1 MSQIKYALI
10 GAGAIGVIA
19 VFLPMVALGGES
31 VSLWDMKQVDAGQT
45 YLVLICFLATA
56 GMGVKAHMAGVLA
69 KKDSIIAA
77 VAAGLAFVKCREMMD
92 GAIGGKLLFLAGLVG
107 LAAAIYGAVK
117 PEGEEA
123 AS

>member
-19 VFLPMVALGGES
+19 AFLPLAAEA
-31 VSLWDMKQVDAGQT
+31 SLWDLKQVDAGQT

-77 VAAGLAFVKCREMMD
+77 VAAGLALVKCRGLMD
-92 GAIGGKLLFLAGLVG
+92 FPGIGGKLLFLAALVG
-107 LAAAIYGAVK
+107 TAAAIYGAVK